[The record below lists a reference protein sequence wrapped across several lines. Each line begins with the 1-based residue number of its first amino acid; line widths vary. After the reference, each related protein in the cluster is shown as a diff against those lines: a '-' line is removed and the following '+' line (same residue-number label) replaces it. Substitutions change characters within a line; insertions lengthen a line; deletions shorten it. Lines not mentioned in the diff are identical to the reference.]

1 MLEDL
6 ETLYVSMKIKVVTK
20 KEDIVDNTMLLCK
33 EGVMYND
40 ELLPCQEVIELDGMK
55 VYVLHS
61 GGIDQSKTSFPIK
74 VDLIIS
80 DLMPLC
86 FEPPI
91 MRNVNEDFD
100 IWNER
105 LGLRKYITTAFENI
119 QASYW
124 VSGGVVRDNYSKNY
138 GNLFYKNLI
147 DKEEIEL

>member
-1 MLEDL
+1 
-6 ETLYVSMKIKVVTK
+6 MKIKVVTE

-91 MRNVNEDFD
+91 MRDVNEDFD

>member
-1 MLEDL
+1 
-6 ETLYVSMKIKVVTK
+6 MKIKVVTE
-20 KEDIVDNTMLLCK
+20 KEDIVDDTVLISK

-61 GGIDQSKTSFPIK
+61 GGIDQSKTSFPIR

-91 MRNVNEDFD
+91 IRDVDEDYD
-100 IWNER
+100 TWNER
-105 LGLRKYITTAFENI
+105 LRLRKYITTAFENI
-119 QASYW
+119 QAKYW
-124 VSGGVVRDNYSKNY
+124 ISGGKVDDNYSKS
-138 GNLFYKNLI
+138 F
-147 DKEEIEL
+147 